1 MTQSPKPQ
9 KIIFFILFSHQA
21 NKQRQLKGCTRITNK
36 TLPKPQN
43 VNEARVTCKEYP
55 EKAPGNC
62 SAIISI
68 AARKATT

>member
-1 MTQSPKPQ
+1 MITKCSASN
-9 KIIFFILFSHQA
+9 LSQA
-21 NKQRQLKGCTRITNK
+21 
-36 TLPKPQN
+36 PN
-43 VNEARVTCKEYP
+43 VNARVTCNEYP

>member
-1 MTQSPKPQ
+1 M
-9 KIIFFILFSHQA
+9 IYI
-21 NKQRQLKGCTRITNK
+21 RIPTATNCK
-36 TLPKPQN
+36 YSK
-43 VNEARVTCKEYP
+43 RDTCKEYP

>member
-1 MTQSPKPQ
+1 
-9 KIIFFILFSHQA
+9 
-21 NKQRQLKGCTRITNK
+21 LKGCTRITNK